1 MPKTA
6 RSNSVCHTQ
15 EVASSSQAAQLSPRW
30 AGRDLARLSERQR
43 HSFQRNGFVVVE
55 NVLNQQEIAD
65 YRAVLKRFDNDVT
78 HNYGG
83 KQSDNPRQPGEHLE
97 LRNAV
102 AHAPEI
108 RDLMVHPQAFPLLL
122 DIMGPNIC
130 LTTSHGL
137 LRPPS
142 PAGTTRDFKQ
152 AGWHR
157 DGQAFSTCEPGGQ
170 LPWLYTKI
178 GFFLTDTTIPD
189 CGALRAVPGS
199 HRYSG
204 AIAQDEDHWDPY
216 GAVDV
221 GVKAGSIIIFDNRI
235 YHSVGPNYSDITREN
250 IYIGYCWRHLR
261 PIDYIEQEEATF
273 AGATAIQSQLLGK
286 IQDACGF
293 YLPQP
298 GDIPLQDFVNGL
310 HA

>member
-1 MPKTA
+1 MTTTSHQKPVTA
-6 RSNSVCHTQ
+6 NDL
-15 EVASSSQAAQLSPRW
+15 ASQLSPAW
-30 AGRDLARLSERQR
+30 AGQDLARLSERQR
-43 HSFQRNGFVVVE
+43 EDFRRNGFVVIE
-55 NVLNQQEIAD
+55 GALHEEEIVQ
-65 YRAVLKRFDNDVT
+65 YRKLLKYFDETVT
-78 HNYGG
+78 QNYGG
-83 KQSDNPRQPGEHLE
+83 RKTDQLREPGSHLE

-108 RDLMVHPQAFPLLL
+108 RDLMVHPKAFPLLL

-130 LTTSHGL
+130 LTTSHAL

-142 PAGTTRDFKQ
+142 PGVSRDFKQ

-157 DGQAFSTCEPGGQ
+157 DGQAFSTYDGGPT

-204 AIAQDEDHWDPY
+204 PIAQDADHWEPY

-235 YHSVGPNYSDITREN
+235 YHSVGPNYSAITREN
-250 IYIGYCWRHLR
+250 IYIGYCWRHIR
-261 PIDYIEQEEATF
+261 PIDYIQQAPEVF
-273 AGATAIQSQLLGK
+273 AGASAIQRQLLGEV
-286 IQDACGF
+286 QDSCGF
-293 YLPQP
+293 YLPQE
-298 GDIPLQDFVNGL
+298 GDIPLADFVQEL
-310 HA
+310 DSALV

>member
-1 MPKTA
+1 MLNA
-6 RSNSVCHTQ
+6 EEIELYRS
-15 EVASSSQAAQLSPRW
+15 
-30 AGRDLARLSERQR
+30 
-43 HSFQRNGFVVVE
+43 
-55 NVLNQQEIAD
+55 
-65 YRAVLKRFDNDVT
+65 VLKRFDET
-78 HNYGG
+78 ITQNYGG
-83 KQSDNPRQPGEHLE
+83 RKSDQEREPGDHLE

-108 RDLMVHPQAFPLLL
+108 RDLMVHPKAFSLLL

-142 PAGTTRDFKQ
+142 PKGTERSFKQ

-157 DGQAFSTCEPGGQ
+157 DGQAFSTCDGGPT

-204 AIAQDEDHWDPY
+204 AVAQDENHWEPY

-235 YHSVGPNYSDITREN
+235 YHSVGPNYSNITREN
-250 IYIGYCWRHLR
+250 IYIGYCWRYIR
-261 PIDYIEQEEATF
+261 PIDYIQQDESVFE
-273 AGATAIQSQLLGK
+273 GATPIQQQLLGK
-286 IQDACGF
+286 IQDSCGF

-298 GDIPLQDFVNGL
+298 GDIPLTEFTQDMQQS
-310 HA
+310 